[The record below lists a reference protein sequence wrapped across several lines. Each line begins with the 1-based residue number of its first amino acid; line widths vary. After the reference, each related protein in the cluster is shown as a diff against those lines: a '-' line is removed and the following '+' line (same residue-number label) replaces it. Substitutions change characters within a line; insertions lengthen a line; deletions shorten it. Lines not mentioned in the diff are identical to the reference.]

1 MNYFLTFLI
10 GFLLVYLL
18 IPGLRIRALKI
29 GFVDKPTKRKNH
41 KYPVPLLGGV
51 GIFLGFICGYFLAV
65 KPREKEYLAVFIAG
79 FLILLIGLVDDW
91 YKAKGKEFPVFPRF
105 IVHLTAAV
113 IVYKTGIVFTGFANP
128 FNNHYI
134 VLPVWLQFLLT
145 VTWIFGVT
153 TVINWSDGMDG
164 LAGSLTAISGS
175 TLFIV
180 AMAKDQTHSAL
191 LSALLVGSVLG
202 FLKYNK
208 HPAQIFMGDSG
219 ANFLGFILSIIALE
233 GAFKHATLISLFVPV
248 LALGVPIFDNLF
260 VVLRRF
266 LARKPIY
273 QADAGQIH
281 HRLLRSG
288 LKPKQV
294 LTFVCLVNVCFSL
307 LSIIILLLNV

>member
-1 MNYFLTFLI
+1 MNYVLTFLA
-10 GFLLVYLL
+10 GFFLVYLL
-18 IPGLRIRALKI
+18 IPGLRAWALKI
-29 GFVDKPTKRKNH
+29 GFVDRPTTRKNH
-41 KYPVPLLGGV
+41 KHPVPLFGGV
-51 GIFLGFICGYFLAV
+51 GIFIGFICGYFLSV
-65 KPREKEYLAVFIAG
+65 KPVEKEYFPVFVAG
-79 FLILLIGLVDDW
+79 FMILIIGLFDDW
-91 YKAKGKEFPVFPRF
+91 YKAKGKEFPVLPRF
-105 IVHLTAAV
+105 IVHLAAAI
-113 IVYKTGIVFTGFANP
+113 IVYRTGIVFAGFSNP
-128 FNNHYI
+128 FTNNYI

-180 AMAKDQTHSAL
+180 AMAKGQIHSAL

-202 FLKYNK
+202 FLRYNK

-260 VVLRRF
+260 VVMRR
-266 LARKPIY
+266 LLERKPLY